1 MIQSLFNYL
10 HERVLRFVRYY
21 SSIEFLHFLLRQN
34 QVVKISY
41 LKQNQSAVALLWS
54 YSMLTSL
61 KKVTVPVVVLKLV
74 WFYYE

>member
-41 LKQNQSAVALLWS
+41 LKQNQSA
-54 YSMLTSL
+54 MLTSL

>member
-41 LKQNQSAVALLWS
+41 LKQNQSA
-54 YSMLTSL
+54 MLTSL

-74 WFYYE
+74 WFYYK